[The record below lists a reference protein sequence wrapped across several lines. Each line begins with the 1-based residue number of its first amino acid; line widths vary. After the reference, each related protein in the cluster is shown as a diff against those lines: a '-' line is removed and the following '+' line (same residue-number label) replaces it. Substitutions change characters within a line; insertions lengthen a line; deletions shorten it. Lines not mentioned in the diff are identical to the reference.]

1 MTKILINYGH
11 RRPQSSQFNAQ
22 LAAAVRD
29 LPGVTFNNLTERY
42 PDLKID
48 GEHERQLLLA
58 HDVVVLQF
66 PFHWY
71 HTPAILKEWQDEVLA
86 FGFAY
91 GPGGDKLKGK
101 SMMIAMTTGG
111 PAESYQAGGYNHYSF
126 DQLLSPLHATANL
139 TGMHWLPPFI
149 SAGVLRQTPQQTA
162 ADIAE
167 YRHRIAALV
176 GEAAT
181 VPA

>member
-1 MTKILINYGH
+1 MEMAKVLINYGH
-11 RRPQSSQFNAQ
+11 RRPQASQFNAK

-29 LPGVTFNNLTERY
+29 LPGVTFNDLSERY
-42 PDLKID
+42 PDFQID
-48 GEHERQLLLA
+48 GEHERALLLA

-111 PAESYQAGGYNHYSF
+111 PAESYQHGGYNHYSF
-126 DQLLSPLHATANL
+126 DELLSPLHAIANL
-139 TGMHWLPPFI
+139 TGMHWLPPFV
-149 SAGVLRQTPQQTA
+149 SSGVLRLTPEQFA
-162 ADIAE
+162 SDVAE
-167 YRHRIAALV
+167 YRRRIEAL
-176 GEAAT
+176 T
-181 VPA
+181 V